1 MPHHVLIV
9 DDDAVLLEEAERA
22 LGEHHFSVTG
32 CRSGS
37 DALDTLQAAKTPPD
51 VIVLDR
57 MMPGWD
63 GITTFKKIRQEG
75 YKGPIIFLTALDEIE
90 ERIEGFEVGADDYV
104 VKPFS
109 YHELAVRIRA
119 RLKSTD
125 GQITKVLVGPFSL
138 DLIDNRA
145 EINGEK
151 VLLRPKEFKLLHFLL
166 ENASEVMSRESIL
179 RDVMG
184 YNFDP
189 GNNIVDVHISRLRKH
204 LKESSVEDWAIVS
217 VRGQGYALRPV
228 DTD

>member
-1 MPHHVLIV
+1 MPHTVLIV

-22 LGEHHFSVTG
+22 LGEHQFTVTG

-37 DALDTLQAAKTPPD
+37 DALDALQGASTPPD
-51 VIVLDR
+51 IIVLDR

-119 RLKSTD
+119 RLKGSD
-125 GQITKVLVGPFSL
+125 GETTKILIGPFFL
-138 DLIDNRA
+138 DLIENRA
-145 EINGEK
+145 EIKGER
-151 VLLRPKEFKLLHFLL
+151 VLLRPKEFKLLQYLL
-166 ENASEVMSRESIL
+166 THASEIMSREMIL

-204 LKESSVEDWAIVS
+204 LKEAGVEDWTIAS
-217 VRGQGYALRPV
+217 VRGQGYVIQPV
-228 DTD
+228 ADE

>member
-1 MPHHVLIV
+1 MPHNVLIV

-22 LGEHHFSVTG
+22 LAEHQFNVTG

-37 DALDTLQAAKTPPD
+37 DALDTLQAASTPPD
-51 VIVLDR
+51 IIVLDR

-119 RLKSTD
+119 RLKSSD
-125 GQITKVLVGPFSL
+125 GETTKILVGPFFL
-138 DLIDNRA
+138 DLIENRA
-145 EINGEK
+145 EIKGER
-151 VLLRPKEFKLLHFLL
+151 VLLRPKEFKLLQYLL
-166 ENASEVMSRESIL
+166 ENQPEVMSRELIL
-179 RDVMG
+179 RNVMG

-204 LKESSVEDWAIVS
+204 LKEAEVEDWTIAS
-217 VRGQGYALRPV
+217 VRGQGYAIKPAE
-228 DTD
+228 DD